1 MWLRLQKSFDLI
13 QVCNNLLD
21 FAIGKHL
28 TAPTLQSFYDF
39 ISLNYN
45 AAMYGALKMDKL
57 SKRKFLAELRNN
69 RHLIKCLRDS
79 SQLKYIFEGYL
90 FTIFGPQTRI
100 YSVLKSFKG

>member
-1 MWLRLQKSFDLI
+1 
-13 QVCNNLLD
+13 
-21 FAIGKHL
+21 
-28 TAPTLQSFYDF
+28 
-39 ISLNYN
+39 
-45 AAMYGALKMDKL
+45 MYGALKMDKL